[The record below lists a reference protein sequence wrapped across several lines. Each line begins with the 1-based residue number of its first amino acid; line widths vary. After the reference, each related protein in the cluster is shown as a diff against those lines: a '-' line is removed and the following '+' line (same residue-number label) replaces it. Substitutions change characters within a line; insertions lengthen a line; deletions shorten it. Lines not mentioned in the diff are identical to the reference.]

1 MGGDLPAAEQQPKG
15 HRHTPQAGDHQPP
28 VVEEQA
34 QGDERE
40 VEPAGEEV
48 AEHAHVGVGD
58 HLAAQEILLGNGP
71 EDDAEH
77 DGRAREPEL
86 GEHEHEDPEDEH
98 EDHVFI
104 AVLHAI

>member
-1 MGGDLPAAEQQPKG
+1 MITHVLDFAID
-15 HRHTPQAGDHQPP
+15 TPDQG
-28 VVEEQA
+28 EQA

-86 GEHEHEDPEDEH
+86 GEHEH
-98 EDHVFI
+98 VFT
-104 AVLHAI
+104 LFNGYFRHSELYLFHQ